1 MTSEIK
7 AKVIEIVEENGIE
20 IDDSGSFDNI
30 DSLKFISTLVSIQ
43 QAFNIE
49 IPDEYLLGENSINIE
64 SLTAIVDNELSKTY
78 T

>member
-1 MTSEIK
+1 MINEIK

-20 IDDSGSFDNI
+20 IDSSGSFENI
-30 DSLKFISTLVSIQ
+30 DSLKFISTLVSIE

-49 IPDEYLLGENSINIE
+49 IPDDYLLLENTINIE
-64 SLTAIVDNELSKTY
+64 SLTAIIDNELSKTH

>member
-7 AKVIEIVEENGIE
+7 TKVIEIVEENGIE
-20 IDDSGSFDNI
+20 IDSSGSFENI
-30 DSLKFISTLVSIQ
+30 DSLKFISTLVSIE

-49 IPDEYLLGENSINIE
+49 IPDEFLLLENTINIE
-64 SLTAIVDNELSKTY
+64 SLTAIIDSELSKTY